1 MKKFKIKH
9 AVSYFFLGLL
19 RKSYR
24 HLDGRVPSL
33 CLCGITGICSSQL
46 CFTAAQ
52 GVSEAPKK
60 AKKTKQGTAALY
72 LGLLVCLDSTLVCSL
87 ISDLSSSCPCRR
99 VLFWSFL
106 LSFLLLDKE
115 LKTGCWVYLQFMML
129 LINVNRLVADSND
142 FMLFLQFLRQL
153 YFYLWN

>member
-1 MKKFKIKH
+1 MDYLFVISLQTNKPNHKTKKTPPHWTTGTHVVNKYIYFSCQYLQLMKKIRIKH

-33 CLCGITGICSSQL
+33 CLCSITGICSSQL

-52 GVSEAPKK
+52 GVSEASKK

-72 LGLLVCLDSTLVCSL
+72 LGLQVCPDSTLVCTL

-99 VLFWSFL
+99 VLF
-106 LSFLLLDKE
+106 
-115 LKTGCWVYLQFMML
+115 
-129 LINVNRLVADSND
+129 
-142 FMLFLQFLRQL
+142 
-153 YFYLWN
+153 